1 MTDRPADHDA
11 EPAPDAPGP
20 AEPPADAREPRR
32 LRRDLVVAIVLA
44 VLCLLV
50 LAVYAIYLDSFS
62 GEFYLAV
69 RGAGV
74 LMAFAALLAAGTVL
88 TLVLAIRSRRLGRFL
103 GTAGRESWWAV
114 ALRVAWGM
122 ALAVSALGVLSVG
135 RTLGLGAMGAVPT
148 PAIAVLVLPFVGYAA
163 LLVAWAVV
171 AVVRAVRRTPARLPR
186 GALAVGVP
194 IVLVLAS
201 FLGLRATAS
210 AEWTQG
216 VEHQALFTPGDQPGR
231 AYRIPAM
238 VVAGSTVLAFS
249 ESRQEAMSD
258 ELDID
263 LVQRRSTDGGR
274 TWSPITVVA
283 DDGTHTVHSPTPV
296 FDPSTSTVWLP
307 YCEDYEHLWMLSSTD
322 AGTTWSAPRDLG
334 AELAIAAGTWCHNG
348 PGNGIVL
355 TSGRLLVPTTQGQPR
370 SLYSDDH
377 GRTWKL
383 GEPMGEGEE
392 PQVFQKVDGSVCA
405 NLRSPRGTP
414 RTVTCSTDGGVTWA
428 PEGPDPHLTS
438 AGTQASVMR
447 YSGIGDDERSRLLFS
462 SPGQPYRADMTMR
475 LSYDDGGTWPVSR
488 LVRAG
493 AAGYSQLAVLP
504 DGTIL
509 LAFETGVD
517 DLREGIALARVDLAW
532 LTDGADPGR

>member
-1 MTDRPADHDA
+1 MTDQPVDEHVEPTDA
-11 EPAPDAPGP
+11 QGDEG
-20 AEPPADAREPRR
+20 ERRR
-32 LRRDLVVAIVLA
+32 LRRDVVLAIVLT
-44 VLCLLV
+44 VLCVLV
-50 LAVYAIYLDSFS
+50 LAVYAIYLDSFA

-74 LMAFAALLAAGTVL
+74 LLAFAVLLTVGTVA
-88 TLVLAIRSRRLGRFL
+88 TLVLAIRSRRGGRFL
-103 GTAGRESWWAV
+103 GSSGSPAWWAT
-114 ALRVAWGM
+114 ALRLLW
-122 ALAVSALGVLSVG
+122 ALALAASALGVVSVG

-148 PAIAVLVLPFVGYAA
+148 PAIAVLVLPFVGYAV

-171 AVVRAVRRTPARLPR
+171 AVVRAVRRVPSRLPR
-186 GALAVGVP
+186 GAVAVGVP
-194 IVLVLAS
+194 VVLVFAS

-210 AEWTQG
+210 AEWTDG
-216 VEHQALFTPGDQPGR
+216 VAHQPLFTPGDQPGR

-283 DDGTHTVHSPTPV
+283 QDGAHTVHSPTPV
-296 FDPSTSTVWLP
+296 YDPTTRTVWLP

-334 AELAIAAGTWCHNG
+334 TELGIEPGTWCHNG

-383 GEPMGEGEE
+383 GSPMGEGEE

-405 NLRSPRGTP
+405 NIRSPRGTP
-414 RTVTCSTDGGVTWA
+414 RTVTCSDDGGETWA

-447 YSGIGDDERSRLLFS
+447 WSGIGDDERSRLLFS

-475 LSYDDGGTWPVSR
+475 LSYDDGGSWPVSR
-488 LVRAG
+488 LVRGG

-517 DLREGIALARVDLAW
+517 DLREGIELARVDLAW
-532 LTDGADPGR
+532 LTQGADTGR